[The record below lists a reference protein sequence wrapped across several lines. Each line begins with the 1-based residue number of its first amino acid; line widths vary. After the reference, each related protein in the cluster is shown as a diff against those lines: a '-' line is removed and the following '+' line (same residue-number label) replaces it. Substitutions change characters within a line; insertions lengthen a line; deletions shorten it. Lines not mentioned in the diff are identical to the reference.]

1 MPSKRPGQRFRDIVE
16 NIDLIVQLT
25 AGMSF
30 DQYLADARTR
40 LAVERCLSII
50 AEAARKSGTEAETTC
65 PEIPWIDIRALGDRL
80 RHEYPS
86 IRHRMTLTTSRLC
99 AWRACGNW
107 GDDPRRDH
115 GLSSDLYRWTLS
127 F

>member
-16 NIDLIVQLT
+16 NADLIVEFT
-25 AGMSF
+25 AAMSF

-50 AEAARKSGTEAETTC
+50 AEAARKLGTEAEIRC
-65 PEIPWIDIRALGDRL
+65 PEIRWADIRALGNRL

-86 IRHRMTLTTSRLC
+86 IRHRMIWKIVTEDLGALRAACQRQLT
-99 AWRACGNW
+99 
-107 GDDPRRDH
+107 P
-115 GLSSDLYRWTLS
+115 
-127 F
+127 